1 MQRNSPGKWHGFV
14 IFLVL
19 CILLSVT
26 ATCQNVLPN
35 PQSGR
40 VPFEKWMAEGPRHQ
54 LPWKVMLWPERL
66 SSHQRLLSYIEIF
79 VPGKELIKRSGKG
92 RLIASVQVTDSLGH
106 IYQDDGALDLDPSHP
121 ATKDMDAFFAWA
133 VFILPGDYKVALA
146 LYDSE
151 TGEHNLTQRSLK
163 IAPLKKDPLP
173 EAWRDLPSVEF
184 LERTE
189 KFDSSYHPEI
199 RGRLHL
205 PLEAQRPLKI
215 DLLVN
220 LTPSEILTGSH
231 RAYNFN
237 LRALIPILKTFS
249 QIDVSNG
256 IVNLATLDL
265 TRQKVSF
272 EQSNINVTQLDWAE
286 LRDVLTAADPSKID
300 VRSLQ
305 DRKYN
310 AAFLRD
316 EIARRIPSH
325 EESQSTAP
333 MRVIIL
339 LSSSV
344 AFNARAGL
352 KEIELPRE
360 CDCLVYHLRFDWWN
374 SRLAAFDDIDK
385 VLKPLKLRK
394 FSASSAR
401 EVRKALAVMLE
412 EISRAS
418 ATDSSLSR

>member
-1 MQRNSPGKWHGFV
+1 MQCKRSGKWRGSRLFFGLF
-14 IFLVL
+14 IM
-19 CILLSVT
+19 LSIP
-26 ATCQNVLPN
+26 ATCQSGLPN
-35 PQSGR
+35 PQFASA
-40 VPFEKWMAEGPRHQ
+40 PFEKWMAEGPSKQ
-54 LPWKVMLWPERL
+54 IPWKVMVWPERL

-92 RLIASVQVTDSLGH
+92 RLVALVQVTDSTGRV
-106 IYQDDGALDLDPSHP
+106 YQDDGALDLDPGHP
-121 ATKDMDAFFAWA
+121 ATKDMDAFFAWGA
-133 VFILPGDYKVALA
+133 FVLPGDYQVALA
-146 LYDSE
+146 LYDRE
-151 TGEHNLTQRSLK
+151 TGEHNFTQRLMR

-205 PLEAQRPLKI
+205 PLDSQRPLQI

-220 LTPSEILTGSH
+220 LTPSEILTGSN
-231 RAYNFN
+231 RAFNFN
-237 LRALIPILKTFS
+237 LRALIPIVKAFS

-256 IVNLATLDL
+256 VVNLATLDL

-272 EQSNINVTQLDWAE
+272 EQSNINSSQLDWAE

-300 VRSLQ
+300 IRSLQ
-305 DRKYN
+305 GRKYN

-316 EIARRIPSH
+316 EIARRIPSR
-325 EESQSTAP
+325 EENQSAVP

-344 AFNARAGL
+344 AFSAREGL
-352 KEIELPRE
+352 REIELPRE
-360 CDCLVYHLRFDWWN
+360 CDCLVYHLRFDWWS

-412 EISRAS
+412 EISRAG
-418 ATDSSLSR
+418 ATDLLQ

>member
-1 MQRNSPGKWHGFV
+1 MQRNHPVKWHSIAMFSV
-14 IFLVL
+14 
-19 CILLSVT
+19 LLSIP

-35 PQSGR
+35 PVFAR
-40 VPFEKWMAEGPRHQ
+40 LPFEKWMAEGPRQQ
-54 LPWKVMLWPERL
+54 LPWKVMIWPERL

-79 VPGKELIKRSGKG
+79 VPGKELLKRSGKG
-92 RLIASVQVTDSLGH
+92 RLVALVQVTDSLGH
-106 IYQDDGALDLDPSHP
+106 VYQDDGALDLDPSHP
-121 ATKDMDAFFAWA
+121 ATKDMDAFFAWG
-133 VFILPGDYKVALA
+133 VFVLPGDYKVALA
-146 LYDSE
+146 LYDRE
-151 TGEHNLTQRSLK
+151 TGEHNFTQRPMRIS
-163 IAPLKKDPLP
+163 PLKKDPLP

-189 KFDSSYHPEI
+189 KFDSSYHPEV

-205 PLEAQRPLKI
+205 PLDSQRPLKI

-220 LTPSEILTGSH
+220 LTPSEILTGSY
-231 RAYNFN
+231 RAFNFN
-237 LRALIPILKTFS
+237 LRALIPIVKTFS
-249 QIDVSNG
+249 QIHLNNG

-272 EQSNINVTQLDWAE
+272 EQSNINVAQLDWAE
-286 LRDVLTAADPSKID
+286 LKDVLTAADPSKID

-305 DRKYN
+305 GRKYN

-325 EESQSTAP
+325 HESQSAAS
-333 MRVIIL
+333 MQVIIL

-344 AFNARAGL
+344 AFNAREGL

-385 VLKPLKLRK
+385 VLRPLKLRK

-401 EVRKALAVMLE
+401 EVRKSLAVMLE
-412 EISRAS
+412 EISRVS
-418 ATDSSLSR
+418 ATKVLQ

>member
-1 MQRNSPGKWHGFV
+1 
-14 IFLVL
+14 
-19 CILLSVT
+19 
-26 ATCQNVLPN
+26 
-35 PQSGR
+35 
-40 VPFEKWMAEGPRHQ
+40 
-54 LPWKVMLWPERL
+54 
-66 SSHQRLLSYIEIF
+66 
-79 VPGKELIKRSGKG
+79 
-92 RLIASVQVTDSLGH
+92 
-106 IYQDDGALDLDPSHP
+106 
-121 ATKDMDAFFAWA
+121 MDAFFAWGA
-133 VFILPGDYKVALA
+133 FVLPGDYKVALA

-151 TGEHNLTQRSLK
+151 TGEHNFTQRVMR

-173 EAWRDLPSVEF
+173 EAWRDLPSIEF

-199 RGRLHL
+199 QGRLHL
-205 PLEAQRPLKI
+205 TLDSQRPLKI

-220 LTPSEILTGSH
+220 LTPSEILTGSY
-231 RAYNFN
+231 RALNFN

-249 QIDVSNG
+249 QIRVSNG
-256 IVNLATLDL
+256 VVNLATLDL
-265 TRQKVSF
+265 TRQKVNF
-272 EQSNINVTQLDWAE
+272 EQSNINVTQLDWDE

-300 VRSLQ
+300 VRSLH
-305 DRKYN
+305 DRKYS

-316 EIARRIPSH
+316 EIARRIPSR
-325 EESQSTAP
+325 EEGQSTAP

-344 AFNARAGL
+344 AFNAREGL
-352 KEIELPRE
+352 REIELPRE
-360 CDCLVYHLRFDWWN
+360 CNCLVYHLRFDWWN

-401 EVRKALAVMLE
+401 EVRKALAVMLD

-418 ATDSSLSR
+418 AADSALSR